1 MEMTNFYN
9 EFSALTQKIFQTAEI
24 EKNFLDEQEKQIL
37 GAYCFGIINGYAI
50 EKEMD
55 AVIIQAVMIEILNKE
70 FGYEPYVAAQFCD
83 FLIQCTEEE
92 FHPTIYAIIHRG
104 LEAYY
109 RLEEGKEGLVKKDLK
124 EIIKVIKEYE

>member
-1 MEMTNFYN
+1 
-9 EFSALTQKIFQTAEI
+9 
-24 EKNFLDEQEKQIL
+24 
-37 GAYCFGIINGYAI
+37 
-50 EKEMD
+50 MD

-70 FGYEPYVAAQFCD
+70 FGYEPHVAAQFCD

-109 RLEEGKEGLVKKDLK
+109 KLEEGKKA
-124 EIIKVIKEYE
+124 